1 MDKTDKTQ
9 KGSPAFIVK
18 VQHKKLRTKFLKNPK
33 NSKLIWE
40 QVLKNADNLKEY
52 ASAMDILSR
61 NWATEGDGISRIEW
75 AKNWTLKWFNEKRSK
90 VIRRNEFTNTE
101 IKFED
106 CSTPK
111 LKILD
116 VGSCNGLFGEEVEK
130 SSDRFEI
137 YSIDIAPANEKVIYS
152 DFSDTNLFE
161 RKSEEN
167 ETKVKTMEFI
177 ENSFDQVSFLYLLSY
192 MPDPILRFQSII
204 NALKLLRIGGQL
216 LIATPDSAN
225 QNKHQFWMRDWFDS
239 LDKLGFRKHSYSK
252 EKHFHGLCLYKYKN
266 ISDDIDLK
274 SFENKFYIL
283 HDKHDL
289 DKLLSDEK

>member
-40 QVLKNADNLKEY
+40 QVLQNADNLKEY

-75 AKNWTLKWFNEKRSK
+75 AKNWTLKWFNEKRAK
-90 VIRRNEFTNTE
+90 VIRRNEYTNQD
-101 IKFED
+101 IKFEES
-106 CSTPK
+106 STPK

-130 SSDRFEI
+130 QSDKFDI

-152 DFSDTNLFE
+152 DFSDTSLFQQ
-161 RKSEEN
+161 KSKESN
-167 ETKVKTMEFI
+167 TRMEFI

-192 MPDPILRFQSII
+192 MPDPILRFQGYFAI
-204 NALKLLRIGGQL
+204 NMI
-216 LIATPDSAN
+216 
-225 QNKHQFWMRDWFDS
+225 
-239 LDKLGFRKHSYSK
+239 
-252 EKHFHGLCLYKYKN
+252 
-266 ISDDIDLK
+266 
-274 SFENKFYIL
+274 
-283 HDKHDL
+283 
-289 DKLLSDEK
+289 